1 MNFEEF
7 INKIKRAKQPEVI
20 TFNNKQKIIIHNY
33 DILKND
39 LKYMDNSQL
48 YRYELVRN
56 AGFNHSLALEYALQK
71 YRLLESCLN
80 ESNQAP
86 FTY

>member
-7 INKIKRAKQPEVI
+7 INKIKNARQPKVI
-20 TFNNKQKIIIHNY
+20 TFNNKQKIIIYNY
-33 DILKND
+33 DILKDD

-48 YRYELVRN
+48 YRYELARN
-56 AGFNHSLALEYALQK
+56 AGFNHSVALEYAIQE
-71 YRLLESCLN
+71 YRLLESCLK

-86 FTY
+86 LTY